1 MTNYDDSDDGT
12 DINDHH
18 GYDDNVVQYDRWYSD
33 VQHSTSS
40 YLGLKFRMD
49 FDC

>member
-1 MTNYDDSDDGT
+1 MANYDDVDDGT

-18 GYDDNVVQYDRWYSD
+18 GHGDGVVQYDGWYSD

>member
-40 YLGLKFRMD
+40 YFGLKFRMD

>member
-1 MTNYDDSDDGT
+1 MTNCDDIDDGD

-18 GYDDNVVQYDRWYSD
+18 GYD

-40 YLGLKFRMD
+40 YL
-49 FDC
+49 